1 MVLSAAVLTA
11 LLTVPHEDSAAAAE
25 AARRNRKWSV
35 ISLARLVWMREGQGT
50 FAGAAG
56 VGGRRDDAFLL
67 TMRWR

>member
-1 MVLSAAVLTA
+1 MGRKMPMVLSAAVLTA

-50 FAGAAG
+50 FAGSG
-56 VGGRRDDAFLL
+56 EEEREKG
-67 TMRWR
+67 